1 LKYENLIKEENE
13 LNNTIEKMTD
23 EFELEKNE
31 NNLKLMKYFNYE
43 QQFLI
48 DNKNEIIDRKKLK
61 NIQYQINENFDF
73 NILNEMFKINIEEKQ
88 IKING
93 YSLIFNCGEDEVI
106 IIISFINFLFL

>member
-1 LKYENLIKEENE
+1 MKYENLIKEENE

>member
-1 LKYENLIKEENE
+1 
-13 LNNTIEKMTD
+13 MTD